1 MGRGGRIMNI
11 IEDRKQTIGIIVK
24 DRMNEYGINYTEEQL
39 ENMIDFVNGLVTLA
53 LKIQE
58 DMVLSK
64 LERK

>member
-1 MGRGGRIMNI
+1 MNI